1 MYATSGRSALNP
13 HPAPS
18 ASAIDPSSQLIW
30 PSSPTSA
37 NSTAILPP
45 SRLAP
50 AVGDAVRGT
59 LVGLAAD
66 DEDEDEDGWSSADE
80 DSELL
85 RDDQTCLRGGD
96 TAAPRTL
103 IETLNSA
110 ALRRVLRYSGIA
122 YSVAIVYA
130 VVLIVL
136 GHVYAA
142 KVPLS
147 QIFPGNDGLVMELEV
162 LPPALMVVHMVI
174 GVVLGVAI
182 VCAAVALSAHVW
194 AVPRARRADEQVWT
208 IVLLWSAAIYAVP
221 VTEYEALS
229 LFRLFASPNNV
240 EESGEASKL
249 LFVFL
254 SMGSVA
260 FAAFI
265 LWYGSTSVAS
275 FRKLD
280 GSNRRVR
287 FYLPRTVLLV
297 VHVALRINAF
307 VSLPGTEVAFS
318 VFPLASVAYLL
329 RLVVARPVAAPLT
342 DDPWSMAAAVVVIT
356 VEGVLV
362 AVLLAEMRVTGYVLK
377 QTSFV
382 RTRRKHIA
390 HRFYALHARRM
401 ALAASLCVLV
411 TAVAPPIGL
420 TIWLH
425 REGVFLWLTEPLGHG
440 PPFRLLVSTYVL
452 VEALLALPPHVTG
465 VRALFSRPQRLA
477 KAGGEEEVTDECS
490 SNASIASSKS
500 STPEGGA
507 GGEAMPAGGAAAYRT
522 RLREVLSPLP
532 GDGGGRGAAVGDGGD
547 ADGRRGRSP
556 GFFGGRRASGAWRVG
571 GHLGGR
577 SPRQHR
583 RRLHIQPGTFVLTTT
598 AKLLNLSW
606 LAYDEPPPPTP
617 YLCPRYAWAATD
629 PIASVKRIYH
639 GPSDTLV
646 LFIALPDR
654 LVVSF
659 RGTVSTTNTWTDLA
673 FSLIP
678 LEAVL
683 GADAAAAATMAGRAS
698 ASLAT

>member
-1 MYATSGRSALNP
+1 MPSVARWWGSWRGTPPAAAPDVPRDAGSPVPATRGGGGGGGG
-13 HPAPS
+13 
-18 ASAIDPSSQLIW
+18 
-30 PSSPTSA
+30 
-37 NSTAILPP
+37 
-45 SRLAP
+45 
-50 AVGDAVRGT
+50 VGDAPPPAGAAATDGRSGGASADRGASSHLIT
-59 LVGLAAD
+59 HTFWYRDGDVGGISRGGVCADEGGTPAVAAAADAGGDPAGAAAGSPPAPASGSGGTDDSDAVSGEARQGKGAAD

-500 STPEGGA
+500 STPEGG
-507 GGEAMPAGGAAAYRT
+507 
-522 RLREVLSPLP
+522 
-532 GDGGGRGAAVGDGGD
+532 GDR
-547 ADGRRGRSP
+547 
-556 GFFGGRRASGAWRVG
+556 
-571 GHLGGR
+571 
-577 SPRQHR
+577 
-583 RRLHIQPGTFVLTTT
+583 
-598 AKLLNLSW
+598 K
-606 LAYDEPPPPTP
+606 
-617 YLCPRYAWAATD
+617 
-629 PIASVKRIYH
+629 SV
-639 GPSDTLV
+639 V
-646 LFIALPDR
+646 
-654 LVVSF
+654 
-659 RGTVSTTNTWTDLA
+659 
-673 FSLIP
+673 
-678 LEAVL
+678 
-683 GADAAAAATMAGRAS
+683 
-698 ASLAT
+698 